1 VKNLFFLTVLTL
13 FLFSFDTSEDCEQMY
28 SNAAY
33 GVMHSKK
40 AYQARNYDD
49 QRYFAQKALDAY
61 QRVQESIDNC
71 GCSVLTEKVEDAI
84 YYLETAADPKDWD
97 KGRYFSKKVYLSSLD
112 IIAEMDELTAAT
124 VIEE

>member
-84 YYLETAADPKDWD
+84 YYLETAAD
-97 KGRYFSKKVYLSSLD
+97 
-112 IIAEMDELTAAT
+112 